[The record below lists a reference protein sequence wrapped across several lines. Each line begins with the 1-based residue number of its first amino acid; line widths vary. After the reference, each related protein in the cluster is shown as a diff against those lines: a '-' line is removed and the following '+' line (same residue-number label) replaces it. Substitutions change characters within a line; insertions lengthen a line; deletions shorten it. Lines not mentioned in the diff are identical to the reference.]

1 MAASIIIMSIILS
14 VFAFH
19 VVLLGIE
26 VVLSLLIPG
35 LKYLADKNNDA
46 NLDREAS
53 RYMNY
58 IAITYASQQVMLTAT
73 TVFTLSFFPE
83 FLVLA
88 GRILFYPLAF
98 FILAFALRL
107 SLMSAFWY
115 GWGRWPRNLYYGI
128 GVSYGFL
135 GVLVVYLDSVLLGF
149 LNYPKGLI
157 RASPLKVDNAQIY
170 LNPTTY
176 PLFFVLVFAAVS
188 VTLSIL
194 VFIHSARIRASS
206 GPVDT
211 QRNLIKHYVII
222 AWASVLLFVP
232 SLLWYLAS
240 LAKYSNYK
248 YSNIVGGILETPQG
262 PNFSWL
268 LVVFLLL
275 LVAFGSTLSL
285 DVQRI
290 WQKKEDS
297 VEGMK
302 EDRLLIYHGPLGAVW
317 FVLLFLLNLL
327 SQTPYLVSDP
337 ELAETVTVL
346 NVRQAIN
353 PYADMLDLYSLT
365 FFVLIPYFIA
375 FATLLYF
382 FFTGVIGGDREIKGK
397 RLAGVIE

>member
-1 MAASIIIMSIILS
+1 MAASIIIMTIILS
-14 VFAFH
+14 VFTFH

-35 LKYLADKNNDA
+35 LKYIADKIGNAD
-46 NLDREAS
+46 LDRESS

-115 GWGRWPRNLYYGI
+115 GWGRWPRKLYYGI
-128 GVSYGFL
+128 GATYAFL
-135 GVLVVYLDSVLLGF
+135 GVIVVYLDSVLLGF
-149 LNYPKGLI
+149 LNYPKGLLQ
-157 RASPLKVDNAQIY
+157 ASPLKVDNGQLY

-194 VFIHSARIRASS
+194 VFIHSARIKTNT
-206 GPVDT
+206 GPVEI
-211 QRNLIKHYVII
+211 QKELVKYYVLV
-222 AWASVLLFVP
+222 AWGSALLFIP

-240 LAKYSNYK
+240 LAKHSEYK
-248 YSNIVGGILETPQG
+248 YSNMLGGILIKAQG

-268 LVVFLLL
+268 LLVFLLL
-275 LVAFGSTLSL
+275 LISFVSTLTL
-285 DVQRI
+285 DVKRI
-290 WQKKEDS
+290 WKKKADS
-297 VEGMK
+297 IESIRN
-302 EDRLLIYHGPLGAVW
+302 DQLLFYHGPIGAVL
-317 FVLLFLLNLL
+317 FVALFLLNLL

-337 ELAETVTVL
+337 ELAKTVTIL
-346 NVRQAIN
+346 NVRLSIN

-375 FATLLYF
+375 FMTLLYF
-382 FFTGVIGGDREIKGK
+382 FFTGVIGGDKEIKGK

>member
-35 LKYLADKNNDA
+35 LKYLADKTSDT
-46 NLDREAS
+46 NLNKEAS

-73 TVFTLSFFPE
+73 TVFTLAFFPE

-115 GWGRWPRNLYYGI
+115 GWERWPRNLYYGI
-128 GVSYGFL
+128 GAAYAFL
-135 GVLVVYLDSVLLGF
+135 GIVVVYLDSVLLGF
-149 LNYPKGLI
+149 LNYPKGLYQ
-157 RASPLKVDNAQIY
+157 ANPLKVNNAQLY

-176 PLFFVLVFAAVS
+176 PLFFVLVFAAVA

-194 VFIHSARIRASS
+194 VFIHATRIRVNS

-211 QRNLIKHYVII
+211 QKILVRYYLLI
-222 AWASVLLFVP
+222 AWVSAVLFIP

-240 LAKYSNYK
+240 LARYSEYK
-248 YSNIVGGILETPQG
+248 YSNIVGGILTEAQG
-262 PNFSWL
+262 SSFSWL

-275 LVAFGSTLSL
+275 LIAFGATLSV

-290 WQKKEDS
+290 WRKKQDTIEDI
-297 VEGMK
+297 K
-302 EDRLLIYHGPLGAVW
+302 KDRLLIYHGPLGAAL
-317 FVLLFLLNLL
+317 FVALFLLNLL

-337 ELAETVTVL
+337 ELASSVLVL
-346 NVRQAIN
+346 NVRVSIN